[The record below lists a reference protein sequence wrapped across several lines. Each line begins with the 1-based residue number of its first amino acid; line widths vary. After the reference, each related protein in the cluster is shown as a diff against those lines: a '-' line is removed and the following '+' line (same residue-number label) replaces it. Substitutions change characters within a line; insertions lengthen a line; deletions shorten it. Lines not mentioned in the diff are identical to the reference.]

1 MEIKEWQA
9 IMEYL
14 KMLRKKNDKGVSILV
29 IDEHAEENR
38 AINLRA

>member
-14 KMLRKKNDKGVSILV
+14 RILPKKNDKGVSMLLM
-29 IDEHAEENR
+29 DEEAKENR
-38 AINLRA
+38 AINLRE